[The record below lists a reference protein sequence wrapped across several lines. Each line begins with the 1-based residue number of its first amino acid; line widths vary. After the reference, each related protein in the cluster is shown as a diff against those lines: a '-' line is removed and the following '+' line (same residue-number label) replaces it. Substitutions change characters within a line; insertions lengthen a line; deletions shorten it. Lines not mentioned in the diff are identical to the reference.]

1 MGRVARQAG
10 DGREQTRRRR
20 LARRHGR
27 AVASARRS
35 RSVAVHLFRCGEH
48 AALPQRQVQAVR
60 YRGNFVDRE
69 IQLRRRGVAFRAGTE
84 LQRIDRVYEGA
95 SRADQLRPSGRRLH
109 AESACQEAREDNRHE
124 NDAHSLQGH
133 SRSPAGDRRRANAS
147 PDRPAAGGDADV
159 RDQAGEGSRGH
170 RQRAPGVDARG
181 PHAEGERDSI
191 LGLCLARR
199 MRRRRHTAAGRRSP
213 QQPDRAG
220 RQFGRLSRAGREIGL
235 GRGVIERA
243 GISRLD
249 RGDGQRRRPDLSG
262 IRRAIGLSLS
272 SGSCCGGFVAVWRF
286 DQSGRTAMPSIRII
300 AAALVALC
308 SSAAAQDWPTR
319 PVTMV
324 VPFAAGG
331 AFDVLARVFA
341 PYLSMSLGQQVI
353 VENVGAAAGIV
364 GTNRVAKATPDGY
377 VFLFGSVGTHAY
389 NQTLYKKLPYNAA
402 TDFAPVALLVEQPMV
417 LLTGKDFPADNLQQF
432 IAYAKA
438 NAAKLQY
445 GSAGVGSTTHL
456 SCALLNTAAGLD
468 ITHVPY
474 RGGGPVMADL
484 IAGQVH
490 YMCSNSAG
498 ALPQITSNTL
508 KGIALLARSRS
519 PLLPT
524 LATAHEQG
532 LADFEAITWNAFF
545 MPKGT
550 PSAIVKKLHDATIEA
565 MNTPA
570 LKDRMHELGV
580 SLVAPERRSPEYLQ
594 TFVESEIAKWG
605 APIKAAG
612 ISAD

>member
-1 MGRVARQAG
+1 
-10 DGREQTRRRR
+10 
-20 LARRHGR
+20 
-27 AVASARRS
+27 
-35 RSVAVHLFRCGEH
+35 
-48 AALPQRQVQAVR
+48 
-60 YRGNFVDRE
+60 
-69 IQLRRRGVAFRAGTE
+69 
-84 LQRIDRVYEGA
+84 
-95 SRADQLRPSGRRLH
+95 
-109 AESACQEAREDNRHE
+109 
-124 NDAHSLQGH
+124 
-133 SRSPAGDRRRANAS
+133 
-147 PDRPAAGGDADV
+147 
-159 RDQAGEGSRGH
+159 
-170 RQRAPGVDARG
+170 
-181 PHAEGERDSI
+181 
-191 LGLCLARR
+191 
-199 MRRRRHTAAGRRSP
+199 
-213 QQPDRAG
+213 
-220 RQFGRLSRAGREIGL
+220 
-235 GRGVIERA
+235 
-243 GISRLD
+243 
-249 RGDGQRRRPDLSG
+249 
-262 IRRAIGLSLS
+262 
-272 SGSCCGGFVAVWRF
+272 
-286 DQSGRTAMPSIRII
+286 MPSIRII

-341 PYLSMSLGQQVI
+341 PHLSMSLGQQVI

-417 LLTGKDFPADNLQQF
+417 LLTRKDFPADTLQEF

-438 NAAKLQY
+438 NGAKLQY

-456 SCALLNTAAGLD
+456 SCALLNTAAG
-468 ITHVPY
+468 
-474 RGGGPVMADL
+474 
-484 IAGQVH
+484 
-490 YMCSNSAG
+490 
-498 ALPQITSNTL
+498 NTL

-532 LADFEAITWNAFF
+532 LAGFEAITWNAFF
-545 MPKGT
+545 MPKDT
-550 PSAIVKKLHDATIEA
+550 PAAIVKKLNDATIEA

-580 SLVAPERRSPEYLQ
+580 TLVAPERRSPEYLQ

-612 ISAD
+612 ISVD